1 MMRGRPWPL
10 HRGHRTSRSDPHGGL
25 RVARLNPQIQ
35 VNDRPAAV
43 AGDDEPRV
51 FCRDRGRDLRPEPH
65 GRPYFSGIATCY
77 PGLELLASG
86 LAFPDPVTTG
96 GIHHCLP
103 FSLWSTRK
111 RAKNYTGSGG
121 VSDSGERC
129 NAFNT
134 ESRGSCRC
142 VGHSRLGS
150 RRHRRSKKLLPAHS
164 RKSPGRPDH
173 RAGRE
178 GCRRRLGR
186 WEDREPRGQ
195 ARSQQQSPCLMHYDR
210 WTRGNRSLR
219 HSEDRSDGYRL
230 KLGKTGE
237 PRQG

>member
-1 MMRGRPWPL
+1 MIRGRPWPL
-10 HRGHRTSRSDPHGGL
+10 HRGHRTSRSATGTEASGSRGLTRKSRSTTVPQLSQAMTSHGCFA
-25 RVARLNPQIQ
+25 VI
-35 VNDRPAAV
+35 AAV
-43 AGDDEPRV
+43 TFG
-51 FCRDRGRDLRPEPH
+51 H
-65 GRPYFSGIATCY
+65 FSGIATRY
-77 PGLELLASG
+77 PGLELASG

-96 GIHHCLP
+96 RIHHCLP

-173 RAGRE
+173 RAGSK
-178 GCRRRLGR
+178 
-186 WEDREPRGQ
+186 
-195 ARSQQQSPCLMHYDR
+195 ARSM
-210 WTRGNRSLR
+210 GRS
-219 HSEDRSDGYRL
+219 
-230 KLGKTGE
+230 
-237 PRQG
+237 